1 MSGSGNIEI
10 NCSNNLIARYLFRR
24 HRIKG
29 DPKPKTLKAAPDV
42 YHKINFIKY
51 KSCFNA
57 L

>member
-29 DPKPKTLKAAPDV
+29 DPKPKDTKV
-42 YHKINFIKY
+42 SGSGRISQNKF
-51 KSCFNA
+51 
-57 L
+57 